1 MTEQHGQQH
10 REESP
15 RPGRFQKIVDACIAS
30 IPSRHVINLGKIL
43 GSVFYLLDVP
53 HRRIVRRNLRFA
65 YPEWPRERVNIFS
78 KRIFQNV
85 AITILEIFQM
95 AYFSC
100 DQIMGKV
107 RISGEEHIL
116 QALEQDRGLILISAH
131 LGNWE
136 AGLQFVACL
145 LQLPITG
152 VAKKIRFKPLHRWL
166 NRLRIRFGMK
176 IVDKKGA
183 LPDMRQALRRGEM
196 MGLLIDQSKRSE
208 SVDVNFFGKLVTAT
222 PAAALLAL
230 RCKSPVIP
238 GFCTREADGQLSL
251 RLEPPLNL
259 QRTDNLRADLIAN
272 TQMMTDVVERA
283 IREHPAQWLWL
294 HKRWKKHYPHLYP
307 EYFARRQR
315 RKQREQRRSSD
326 YQQKY

>member
-1 MTEQHGQQH
+1 MTEQHDQQ
-10 REESP
+10 RWEESP
-15 RPGRFQKIVDACIAS
+15 RPGRFQKIVDAFIAG

-43 GSVFYLLDVP
+43 GTVFYLLDVP
-53 HRRIVRRNLRFA
+53 HRKIVRRNLQFA
-65 YPEWPRERVNIFS
+65 YPDWPRERVNIFS

-100 DQIMGKV
+100 DQIMAKV
-107 RISGEEHIL
+107 RISGEEHI
-116 QALEQDRGLILISAH
+116 QRALELNKGLILISAH

-136 AGLQFVACL
+136 AGFQFFSCFF
-145 LQLPITG
+145 QMPITG

-166 NRLRIRFGMK
+166 NRLRIRFGIK

-183 LPDMRQALRRGEM
+183 LPDMRLALRRGEVI
-196 MGLLIDQSKRSE
+196 GLLIDQSKRSE
-208 SVDVNFFGKLVTAT
+208 SVDVNFFGKTVTAT

-230 RCKSPVIP
+230 RCKSPVIH
-238 GFCTREADGQLSL
+238 GFCVREADGQLSL
-251 RLEPPLNL
+251 RLDPPLNL
-259 QRTDNLRADLIAN
+259 QRTGDLRADLIAN

-294 HKRWKKHYPHLYP
+294 HKRWKKHYPHL
-307 EYFARRQR
+307 
-315 RKQREQRRSSD
+315 EQRRSSD
-326 YQQKY
+326 YRQS